1 MKLFKKLIFI
11 FLSIG
16 ALIYCDGMAATY
28 TAFIEDGPIVYI
40 GKVD

>member
-16 ALIYCDGMAATY
+16 ALISAMVWMPR
-28 TAFIEDGPIVYI
+28 I
-40 GKVD
+40 KSL